1 MGTKIAM
8 LTAGAAL
15 LLAVTTAANAQNPPC
30 GPRDALATAL
40 ERGFGEQR
48 LSHGVLD
55 SGALLELWTAQD
67 GSTWTLLTVRPD
79 GIACVVATGNSWSM
93 PTPRDVYFDGPPPPK
108 RRNA

>member
-1 MGTKIAM
+1 MATKFAI

-15 LLAVTTAANAQNPPC
+15 VFAATTATNAQSPPC
-30 GPRDALATAL
+30 GPREALATAL
-40 ERGFGEQR
+40 EQGFGEQR

-55 SGALLELWTAQD
+55 SGALLELWAAQD

-79 GIACVVATGNSWSM
+79 GIACVVATGNSWAM